1 MKRKIAR
8 LALTE
13 AALTLLWVILM
24 ILGEAL
30 NGPVTT
36 LEDAIQRVQSIN
48 FLHVLTYANAAA
60 LTAVAVLLYFAFYQY
75 LKSDY
80 TLLSALGLVFV
91 PLYGIFNLLV
101 YLSQITIV
109 PLLAARSAPALA
121 NWLQI
126 WPQSPNCHPQ
136 PGRLYPAGYRFHP
149 VWHRLRPQGPRC
161 AHGCV
166 AAHPQRRSLHPGPV
180 RRVNGQSP
188 ARHGFTDWRRPLPG
202 RCGNIGVPVS
212 GKVGIFYQEH
222 DLDSNNSIL

>member
-30 NGPVTT
+30 NGPVAT

-109 PLLAARSAPALA
+109 PLLATRSAPALA

-126 WPQSPNCHPQ
+126 WPQSPIAILNQ
-136 PGRLYPAGYRFHP
+136 
-149 VWHRLRPQGPRC
+149 
-161 AHGCV
+161 V
-166 AAHPQRRSLHPGPV
+166 AYTL
-180 RRVNGQSP
+180 
-188 ARHGFTDWRRPLPG
+188 L
-202 RCGNIGVPVS
+202 
-212 GKVGIFYQEH
+212 GIA
-222 DLDSNNSIL
+222 SILFGIAFIRKDPAVRMAAWLLILNGAACILGLFGVLMDNPLLGMGSLIGGVLFLAGVAILGFQYRGG

>member
-30 NGPVTT
+30 NGPVAT

-126 WPQSPNCHPQ
+126 WPQSPIAILNQ
-136 PGRLYPAGYRFHP
+136 
-149 VWHRLRPQGPRC
+149 
-161 AHGCV
+161 V
-166 AAHPQRRSLHPGPV
+166 AYTL
-180 RRVNGQSP
+180 
-188 ARHGFTDWRRPLPG
+188 L
-202 RCGNIGVPVS
+202 
-212 GKVGIFYQEH
+212 GIA
-222 DLDSNNSIL
+222 SILFGIAFVRKDPAVRMAAWLLILNGAACILGLFGVLMGNPLLGMGSLIGGVLFLAGVAILGFQYRGG